1 MLADHVHWMI
11 VPSEQTSMLRKRM
24 QRSGTWAE
32 FVADLGPHVAGNKMG
47 RAVVPYMAVWED
59 DTQPRAGAHKVEG
72 ARWDI
77 VSLDL
82 DECTEDQ
89 FNDAL
94 EKLDNAK
101 VSYLAHST
109 YSYDPNGVSKARI
122 HIPLGMQLTV
132 DEIPDVKFRLAQ
144 WLELD
149 VDKATKG
156 GYTLYFTPRCAEE
169 NLEHAFIVARNLGP
183 LYPDGML
190 PELIARPKGLER
202 ANRVRPTAEPR
213 ALSQW
218 PDLVKSAAQAQLD
231 QLVRMLETNKTQSVR
246 ERLKGGVSLL
256 AGYSAAGLISTDV
269 VYERLVQAVKTRH
282 SNGRDD
288 HSLDYRL
295 KQLDEFMDWGEA
307 RPILPEGFDSDGEL
321 EELEVAAKSNDGT
334 VRLTAQLVK
343 QTPEHLYTVAEAG
356 EALYTFLRQ
365 PRGLHRWLGLVE
377 VSVGVGKTY
386 ALRKLAAERAERGEY
401 TVILSLDH
409 GLLGQIRRDLEK
421 ESVRVRHM
429 HALTQATER
438 TGAPQCQ
445 LMADPKRV
453 DVHAMVA
460 SGVSLAGSVCPNCS
474 FKKNNTCEAI
484 KHKQRALQEFVLLAP
499 YPMAR
504 RALALIADANDSPS
518 APLVVCDEEPPEPEP
533 VKCSESALRELKEC
547 QYVWDLLR
555 SDLKNAAQSFLE
567 FVLTETVELC
577 PREQL
582 EDVASYHGQLHAP
595 TITLWDLEQY
605 NGELEA
611 LKDLLRMANGVIA
624 NGHQGLKKVAI
635 VGERNEY
642 EFQCEVPNAAWQVL
656 AEDGGFVL
664 TATPDYAVYEELN
677 ANVLPVRE
685 LTLRVKDSKPSP
697 RAVLYTS
704 WASRRHI
711 IDDGVID
718 WVTVASDLN
727 QVFRSE
733 PADRKVLIGT
743 YKAISDALKTT
754 HKHILQGRDVEVTH
768 YEVVRGRDDWRER
781 DVFIS
786 LYDPRPGGN
795 KGFVVSTDAAAR
807 ALEQFHGRSRD
818 PQPRKTGANH
828 YHIGTVAPRSWWLDD
843 GQGVGDGR
851 TTLRLRPKGGR
862 PPHPYDPEAV
872 VMLRAYME
880 VVGGRLAAMAGLEVS
895 QSTWYKWLA
904 GKTPPPPS
912 AVKKITE
919 ALDAARSS
927 T

>member
-1 MLADHVHWMI
+1 MLADLVHWMI

-24 QRSGTWAE
+24 QRSGTWAD

-47 RAVVPYMAVWED
+47 RAVVPYMAVWAD
-59 DTQPRAGAHKVEG
+59 DTQPRSGAHKVEG

-122 HIPLGMQLTV
+122 HIPLGVQLTV

-156 GYTLYFTPRCAEE
+156 GYTLYFTPRCAVE
-169 NLEHAFIVARNLGP
+169 NLEHAFIVSRNLGP
-183 LYPDGML
+183 LYPDSML
-190 PELIARPKGLER
+190 PELAPRAAGLQKP
-202 ANRVRPTAEPR
+202 NRVRPTAEPR
-213 ALSQW
+213 TLESW

-231 QLVRMLETNKTQSVR
+231 QLVRMLENNKTQSVR

-256 AGYSAAGLISTDV
+256 AGYSAAGLISTEV

-282 SNGRDD
+282 ANGRDD

-321 EELEVAAKSNDGT
+321 EELEVAAKSNSGE
-334 VRLTAQLVK
+334 VRLTAQLAK
-343 QTPEHLYTVAEAG
+343 QTPEHLYTVPEAG
-356 EALYTFLRQ
+356 KALYDFLRQ
-365 PRGLHRWLGLVE
+365 PRGLHKWLGLVE

-386 ALRKLAAERAERGEY
+386 ALRKLAEERAERGEY

-409 GLLGQIRRDLEK
+409 GLLGQIRRDLER
-421 ESVRVRHM
+421 EGVRVRHM
-429 HALTQATER
+429 HSLQQATVK
-438 TGAPQCQ
+438 TGGPQC
-445 LMADPKRV
+445 AIANRP
-453 DVHAMVA
+453 DVLAMTQN
-460 SGVSLAGSVCPNCS
+460 GMSLAGSVCPNCRIRP
-474 FKKNNTCEAI
+474 TCPAI
-484 KHKQRALQEFVLLAP
+484 KHKQRSLQEYVILAP
-499 YPMAR
+499 YPMAA
-504 RALALIADANDSPS
+504 RALALIDEANDSPG
-518 APLVVCDEEPPEPEP
+518 APLVVCDEEPPEPEQ
-533 VKCSESALRELKEC
+533 VKCSASALDELAEN

-555 SDLKNAAQSFLE
+555 SDQARAAQSFME
-567 FVLTETVELC
+567 FVVTDTMDIC
-577 PREQL
+577 PREVID
-582 EDVASYHGQLHAP
+582 EVASYHGQLHAP
-595 TITLWDLEQY
+595 KMSLWDLEHHE
-605 NGELEA
+605 GAIEA
-611 LKDLLRMANGVIA
+611 LKDLLRMANGHATLRKV
-624 NGHQGLKKVAI
+624 KVA
-635 VGERNEY
+635 GEDEY
-642 EFQCEVPNAAWQVL
+642 EYQCEVVNGAWQAL
-656 AEDGGFVL
+656 ADEGGFVL
-664 TATPDYAVYEELN
+664 TATPDYAVYEAFPLE
-677 ANVLPVRE
+677 VKH
-685 LTLRVKDSKPSP
+685 LTLRVKDSTPAP
-697 RAVLYTS
+697 RAVLFTD
-704 WASRRHI
+704 WASRRKI
-711 IDDGVID
+711 MEDGNID
-718 WVTVASDLN
+718 WVTVGSDLM
-727 QVFRSE
+727 QVFRHE
-733 PADRKVLIGT
+733 PADRKILIGT

-795 KGFVVSTDAAAR
+795 RGFNESTDAAAR

-828 YHIGTVAPRSWWLDD
+828 YHIGTVAPRTWWLDD

-851 TTLRLRPKGGR
+851 TRLQLRPKGK
-862 PPHPYDPEAV
+862 PPNPFLPEAV

-880 VVGGRLAAMAGLEVS
+880 HVGGRLQALAGLEVA
-895 QSTWYKWLA
+895 QSTWYRWLS
-904 GKTPPPPS
+904 GKISPPPS
-912 AVKKITE
+912 VVKKITE
-919 ALDAARSS
+919 ALDAALASA
-927 T
+927 